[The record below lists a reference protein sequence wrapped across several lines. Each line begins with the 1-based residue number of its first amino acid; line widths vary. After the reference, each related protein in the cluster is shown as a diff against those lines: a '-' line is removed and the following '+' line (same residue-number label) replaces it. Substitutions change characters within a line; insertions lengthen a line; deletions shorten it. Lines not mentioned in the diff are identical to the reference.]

1 MSSNL
6 LEFNFNS
13 SSISALNVKVS
24 ESVFNSFSPVIDAL
38 VDKNIASR
46 ILAKDFTIWGKEAEE
61 ESSKRLGWV
70 DATTKS
76 KLFLD
81 SLYEYKNRV
90 DSFGFSRVVL
100 AGMGGSS
107 LAPEVICNV
116 YNKELVVLDSTDPQ
130 QVLQTLVE
138 LDKTIFVVSSKS
150 GSTVETDSALHTF
163 EEALL
168 LENLDPKNHIVI
180 VTDPNSPF
188 EGYAEDKG
196 YTIFNG
202 DPQVGGR
209 FSALT
214 AFGLVPSCLA
224 GVDVKE
230 IISQADDAAEL
241 LFSDCK
247 ENPALILGAALACSV
262 LATGHLPADKAILL
276 NANDGLANFADWV
289 EQLVAESS
297 GKNNRGILPIVA
309 DSDIDVEHKSP
320 DFLPVYIG
328 SADRNNKIHSNLD
341 RLEVLG
347 NLGASF
353 LLWEIATCV
362 ACYLIEVNPFDQPNV
377 ESAKAAS
384 RQILAELSDK
394 SCDTSNGDIE
404 VQSWNIDLLDNDLNN
419 VLNSL
424 DSVITT
430 NSYLA
435 LMIYANRNHFTDS
448 AAVLRRKLVTRFMR
462 PVTLGW
468 GPRFLHSTG
477 QLHKGGAK
485 IGVFLQIQI
494 SSDVNLPVVGKD
506 FTYKDL
512 ITAQAEGDAKVLTEE
527 GLPVIRIVCPDY
539 SSFELVLEKLE
550 K

>member
-1 MSSNL
+1 MSNNL
-6 LEFNFNS
+6 LEFNFNN
-13 SSISALNVKVS
+13 SSIPALSLRVF
-24 ESVFNSFSPVIDAL
+24 ESVFDSISPVVDAL

-46 ILAKDFTIWGKEAEE
+46 ILSKDFTIWGKEAEE
-61 ESSKRLGWV
+61 ESAKRLGWV

-81 SLYEYKNRV
+81 SLYAHKGKV
-90 DSFGFSRVVL
+90 DSFGFTRVVL

-130 QVLQTLVE
+130 QVLQTLVD
-138 LDKTIFVVSSKS
+138 LDKTVFVVSSKS

-188 EGYAEDKG
+188 EKYAEDKG

-202 DPQVGGR
+202 DSQVGGR

-224 GVDVKE
+224 GVDVEE
-230 IISQADDAAEL
+230 IISQADTAAEL
-241 LFSDCK
+241 LFSDSK
-247 ENPALILGAALACSV
+247 ENPALILGAALARTV
-262 LATGHLPADKAILL
+262 LAVGHLPADKAMLL
-276 NANDGLANFADWV
+276 NANDGLGNFADWI

-297 GKNNRGILPIVA
+297 GKNGRGIVPIVA
-309 DSDIDVEHKSP
+309 DSDVDVKYESP

-328 SADRNNKIHSNLD
+328 STTKDSKVDSNLH

-362 ACYLIEVNPFDQPNV
+362 ACYLIDVNPFDQPNV

-384 RQILAELSDK
+384 RQILAELSYK

-404 VQSWNIDLLDNDLNN
+404 IHSWNIDLLNNNLDN
-419 VLNSL
+419 VLDSL
-424 DSVITT
+424 NSVISS

-435 LMIYANRNHFTDS
+435 LMVYANRNRFTDS
-448 AAVLRRKLVTRFMR
+448 AAVLRRKLVSQFMR

-494 SSDVNLPVVGKD
+494 NSDVNLPVVGKD

-512 ITAQAEGDAKVLTEE
+512 ITAQAEGDAKVLAEE